1 MNRKIRVAAYARV
14 STDFT
19 DQIHSLSAQ
28 IKFFTEYIG
37 EHEEWELVEVYY
49 DEGISGTSVKKRE
62 GFNRMISDCEAG
74 KIDTILTKEVSRFAR
89 NTVDTLNFTRRLSQL
104 NINVIF
110 MTDGIDTND
119 HDGEL
124 RLTIM
129 ASLAQEESRKIS
141 ERVKWSNRRM
151 MEEGVVFGCGQ
162 IYGFRIVDGK
172 LIVQPE
178 EAEVVKQIFQTY
190 LYDRKGTPTI
200 AKELNERN
208 IPTLNGKLW
217 APTTVLKILRN
228 EKYVGDLTQ
237 WKYRTESHLTHKRVP
252 NKGDH
257 EDAPIIT
264 ITNHHDA
271 IIPRDLW
278 DQVQQQLEERGRKTR
293 EGRKHSGKYWFSGKV
308 SCGKCGKPFT
318 ITGNHNLPSR
328 TLRCNNRGSFGANI
342 HFDTNGNQLGC
353 DNETLNEHV
362 LAKCVKSILETVL
375 LSRDTIIAELLED
388 VRSMQNCEPIRNIQ
402 PLQEEIEKVKL
413 KKRKALDML
422 FEDLISKED
431 LKEQVAY
438 YDSEIA
444 RLTAE
449 INGHQNRDTAHSRQM
464 EKIQSYIDKMR
475 SITTD
480 DTENTEIYAELVH
493 KVIVRGNRT
502 IDVYLNCVPLC
513 FRVKYH
519 VEKYLRIR
527 KYDIFIDECE
537 VVA

>member
-1 MNRKIRVAAYARV
+1 MNRKIRVAAYCRV
-14 STDFT
+14 STDFA

-28 IKFFTEYIG
+28 IKFFTEYIS
-37 EHEEWELVEVYY
+37 EREDWELVEVYY
-49 DEGISGTSVKKRE
+49 DEGITGTSVKKRE
-62 GFNRMISDCEAG
+62 GFNRMIADCEAG
-74 KIDTILTKEVSRFAR
+74 KIDTVLTKEVSRFAR
-89 NTVDTLNFTRRLSQL
+89 NTVDTLSYTRRLSQL

-119 HDGEL
+119 RDGEL

-162 IYGFRIVDGK
+162 IYGFRIIDGK
-172 LIVQPE
+172 LIVQPD
-178 EAEVVKQIFQTY
+178 EAEIVKQIFQTY

-200 AKELNERN
+200 AKELNAQN
-208 IPTLNGKLW
+208 VPTLNGKLW

-237 WKYRTESHLTHKRVP
+237 WKYRTESHLTHRRVP

-271 IIPRDLW
+271 IISRELW
-278 DQVQQQLEERGRKTR
+278 DNVQKQLEERGRKTR

-318 ITGNHNLPSR
+318 ITGNHCLPNR
-328 TLRCNNRGSFGANI
+328 TLRCINRGRYGADI
-342 HFDTNGNQLGC
+342 HFDTNGDQLGC

-362 LAKCVKSILETVL
+362 LAYCVRSILENL
-375 LSRDTIIAELLED
+375 LQSRDEIIANLLNDIRD
-388 VRSMQNCEPIRNIQ
+388 VHRSEPVKNAA
-402 PLQEEIEKVKL
+402 PLKAEIENLKK
-413 KKRKALDML
+413 KKRKALDMML
-422 FEDLISKED
+422 DDLISKDD
-431 LKEQVAY
+431 LKEKIDF

-444 RLTAE
+444 RLTEE
-449 INGHQNRDTAHSRQM
+449 ISTYQDIDAMHRRQM
-464 EKIQSYIDKMR
+464 EQIEAYIDQMKQL
-475 SITTD
+475 SEFD
-480 DTENTEIYAELVH
+480 ANNLELYSELVN
-493 KVIVRGNRT
+493 KVIVRENRT
-502 IDVYLNCVPLC
+502 VDIYLNCSPLC

-519 VEKYLRIR
+519 VERYPRVR
-527 KYDIFIDECE
+527 KYDIFIDEYT